1 MTLAYP
7 WVLLLLFL
15 LIPLIYRTYWAKT
28 QVALR
33 YSSTQGFK
41 KLPVTVMGG
50 VRHGLFWLKIAAFTL
65 LVIAVARPQIGK
77 SVTQRKSEGLDIV
90 LAIDTSGSMRALDL
104 KLNGTRY
111 DRLTVVKNVLVKFIE
126 KRIDDRIGMVVFGS
140 EAFTQAPLTLDHEV
154 LLTFLGDLQIEM
166 AGPSTAIG
174 DAIATASKRLK
185 DLESKSKIIILLTDG
200 ENTAGTVDPREAAK
214 AASTLGIKIYTI
226 GVGSNGQAPMPSGGL
241 LGMFNRNVRVNLD
254 EKLLKEVAA
263 LTGGQSFLAR
273 DTQGL
278 VKVYDTIDK
287 LEKTEIQIDEF
298 IDYKEAAHYFLWP
311 AIILI
316 ILDSLAG
323 MSRLRSLP

>member
-200 ENTAGTVDPREAAK
+200 ENTGHGPGAPRSASAVDDDLVLRRKLRKAQRELTGRYPVLVVLRKVRDRDLERFTNVDQHGNVAVVE
-214 AASTLGIKIYTI
+214 TFLQLDRCDLGDFGRWAHGAIYTCFPPY
-226 GVGSNGQAPMPSGGL
+226 SP
-241 LGMFNRNVRVNLD
+241 
-254 EKLLKEVAA
+254 
-263 LTGGQSFLAR
+263 
-273 DTQGL
+273 
-278 VKVYDTIDK
+278 
-287 LEKTEIQIDEF
+287 EI
-298 IDYKEAAHYFLWP
+298 
-311 AIILI
+311 
-316 ILDSLAG
+316 
-323 MSRLRSLP
+323 SRLSRP